1 MPGLKRRGASASG
14 PGEQATF
21 LSSILEASTEYSIIA
36 TDLEGRILAWN
47 EGARRIYGYNPADVV
62 NKADVFRL
70 HDPDDVRSGLARAR
84 LEEARASGKWSGELS
99 QVRKDGSRFT
109 ANVTITLRSGSSG
122 EPAGFTII
130 SRDLRERGEE
140 KFRGQLES
148 AHGALVSG
156 ATRGRQGV

>member
-109 ANVTITLRSGSSG
+109 ASRCAADPPVSQPASPSS
-122 EPAGFTII
+122 PATCGRAARRNSAACS
-130 SRDLRERGEE
+130 SR
-140 KFRGQLES
+140 
-148 AHGALVSG
+148 HP
-156 ATRGRQGV
+156 TRW